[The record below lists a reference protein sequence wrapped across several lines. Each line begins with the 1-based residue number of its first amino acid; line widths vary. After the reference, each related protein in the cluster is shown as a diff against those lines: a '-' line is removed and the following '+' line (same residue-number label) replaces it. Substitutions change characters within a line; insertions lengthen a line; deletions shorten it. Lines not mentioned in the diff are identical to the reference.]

1 LTFVENPGIFMKLKL
16 NSMKNQVK
24 ISFMEAFGTEKDAA
38 EMKVKYIKDMNNE
51 ENALMK
57 EHNDVLEGK
66 QKILIKRILPL
77 EALNA

>member
-1 LTFVENPGIFMKLKL
+1 
-16 NSMKNQVK
+16 
-24 ISFMEAFGTEKDAA
+24 MEAFGTEKDAA